1 MDTWIIQLHRS
12 TNEITFLAISALS
25 AIIFCFWFIPI
36 ATDTMVNS
44 AAGLAEKYLGKNQ
57 RTIVINSSTNNP
69 ELFLMLL
76 SLSLGRLGGI
86 ATPLGSN
93 FANIYLM
100 FIVAPIIV
108 IGKWVFL
115 GKISNIKSFIE
126 VLNKEK
132 MLFLWHFSMSLSMF
146 AFATTAYWCITGES
160 EFSPLPEVIDSRTLP
175 WVIVGGIT
183 CLAGIFVF
191 FVYEKQF
198 KQKRPELFEDINA
211 DDYEPSWWKF
221 VVGTALLILLCYI
234 LNTLFIAWTEIYD
247 DLLTKLFGDS
257 IFAGLHYFLGS
268 LISSLP
274 ETIVAVKNYERLTSP
289 DLNTAMASASQSNM
303 TNLGIGFLGSVLASL
318 LLAIGINYQL

>member
-1 MDTWIIQLHRS
+1 MDTWIIQLYHS
-12 TNEITFLAISALS
+12 TNEITFLAISAITAL
-25 AIIFCFWFIPI
+25 IFCFLFIPT
-36 ATDTMVNS
+36 ATDIMVNA
-44 AAGLAEKYLGKNQ
+44 AAGLAGKYLGKDQ
-57 RTIVINSSTNNP
+57 RTVVINSSTNNP

-76 SLSLGRLGGI
+76 SLSIGRLGGI

-108 IGKWVFL
+108 IIKWIFL
-115 GKISNIKSFIE
+115 GKISHIKNFIE
-126 VLNKEK
+126 IINKEK
-132 MLFLWHFSMSLSMF
+132 MLFLWHLLMSLSMF

-160 EFSPLPEVIDSRTLP
+160 EFTPLPEGISSRTLS
-175 WVIVGGIT
+175 WVIVGGLI
-183 CLAGIFVF
+183 CLAGVFVF
-191 FVYEKQF
+191 FVYERQF
-198 KQKRPELFEDINA
+198 KQKRPELFDDINA
-211 DDYEPSWWKF
+211 DDYEASWWKF
-221 VVGTALLILLCYI
+221 IIGTALLILLCYI

-247 DLLTKLFGDS
+247 DLLSRLFGDAV
-257 IFAGLHYFLGS
+257 FAGLHYFLGS

-318 LLAIGINYQL
+318 LLAMGMNYQL

>member
-1 MDTWIIQLHRS
+1 MDTWIIQLHHS
-12 TNEITFLAISALS
+12 TNEITFLVISALT

-57 RTIVINSSTNNP
+57 RTLVINSSTNNP

-108 IGKWVFL
+108 IGKWVSL
-115 GKISNIKSFIE
+115 GKISNIKNFIE
-126 VLNKEK
+126 ILNKEK
-132 MLFLWHFSMSLSMF
+132 MLFLWHFSMSLLMF
-146 AFATTAYWCITGES
+146 SFATTAYWFITGES

-175 WVIVGGIT
+175 WVMVGGIT
-183 CLAGIFVF
+183 CLAGILVF
-191 FVYEKQF
+191 FLYEKQF
-198 KQKRPELFEDINA
+198 KEKRPELFEDINA
-211 DDYEPSWWKF
+211 DDYEASWWKF
-221 VVGTALLILLCYI
+221 IVGTALLIFLCYV

-247 DLLTKLFGDS
+247 DLLTKLFGGS

>member
-12 TNEITFLAISALS
+12 INEITFLAISALA

-115 GKISNIKSFIE
+115 GKISNIKNFIE
-126 VLNKEK
+126 ILNKEK

-146 AFATTAYWCITGES
+146 AFATTAYWFITGES
-160 EFSPLPEVIDSRTLP
+160 EFAPLPEVIDSRTLP

-191 FVYEKQF
+191 FLYEKQF

-211 DDYEPSWWKF
+211 DDYEASWWKF
-221 VVGTALLILLCYI
+221 IVGTALLILLCYI

-303 TNLGIGFLGSVLASL
+303 TNLGIGFLGSFLASL

>member
-1 MDTWIIQLHRS
+1 MDTWIIKLHHS
-12 TNEITFLAISALS
+12 TNEITFLAISIIT
-25 AIIFCFWFIPI
+25 AITFCFWFIPN
-36 ATDTMVNS
+36 ATDIMVNS
-44 AAGLAEKYLGKNQ
+44 AAGLAGKYLGKDK

-100 FIVAPIIV
+100 FIIAPIVV
-108 IGKWVFL
+108 ISKWFFL
-115 GKISNIKSFIE
+115 GKTSHIQKFIGIIS
-126 VLNKEK
+126 KEK
-132 MLFLWHFSMSLSMF
+132 MLFLWHFFMSLSMF

-160 EFSPLPEVIDSRTLP
+160 EFAPLPQGISSRTLP
-175 WVIVGGIT
+175 WVIVGALI
-183 CLAGIFVF
+183 CLTGVWVF
-191 FVYEKQF
+191 FIYEKKF
-198 KQKRPELFEDINA
+198 KQKRPELFNDINA
-211 DDYEPSWWKF
+211 DDYEASWWKF
-221 VVGTALLILLCYI
+221 IVGTALLILLCYV
-234 LNTLFIAWTEIYD
+234 LNTLFMAWTEIYD
-247 DLLTKLFGDS
+247 NLLSRLFGDAV
-257 IFAGLHYFLGS
+257 FAGLHYFLGS

-318 LLAIGINYQL
+318 LLAMGINYQL